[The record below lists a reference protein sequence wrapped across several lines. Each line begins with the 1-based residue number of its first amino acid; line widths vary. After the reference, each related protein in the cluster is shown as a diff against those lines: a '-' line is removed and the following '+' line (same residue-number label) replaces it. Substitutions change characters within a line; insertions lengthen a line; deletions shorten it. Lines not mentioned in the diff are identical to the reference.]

1 MLYFNRFHCCIT
13 GMLKPCIMDVKIGAK
28 TYGPDASQEKIQK
41 QQASYA
47 GSATYSISAF
57 ALPIHFRFCISAFS
71 LLKLCNLLRFFSST
85 HTDSISVLSL
95 LRQRHTFHFRFFIY
109 RTCSIQFFHYW
120 SSVIYSVFSLLEQY
134 SIIYSDHY
142 WII

>member
-57 ALPIHFRFCISAFS
+57 ALPIPFP
-71 LLKLCNLLRFFSST
+71 LL
-85 HTDSISVLSL
+85 
-95 LRQRHTFHFRFFIY
+95 HFRFFF
-109 RTCSIQFFHYW
+109 TEAVQFTPF
-120 SSVIYSVFSLLEQY
+120 FS
-134 SIIYSDHY
+134 
-142 WII
+142 